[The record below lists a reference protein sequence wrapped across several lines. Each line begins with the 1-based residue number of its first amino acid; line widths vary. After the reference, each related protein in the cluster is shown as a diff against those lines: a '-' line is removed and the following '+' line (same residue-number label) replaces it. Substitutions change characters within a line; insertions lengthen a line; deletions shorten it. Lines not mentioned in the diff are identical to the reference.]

1 MINFEQIEMNEA
13 MIKIGGGNKD
23 GNLYFYDG
31 ADLRKY
37 DDYNIDSKRLCKL
50 KWFVKADA
58 KLSD

>member
-31 ADLRKY
+31 DDLLKF
-37 DDYNIDSKRLCKL
+37 DDYRIDAKRLSKL
-50 KWFVKADA
+50 RWFVKADA
-58 KLSD
+58 KLSE